1 MPSELVPYSDP
12 ASQADC
18 ANERIHRLGTVQS
31 YGAVIVVD
39 PSAALTIVAVSETVG
54 RILRLEAAARTMI
67 GHSVSDYLGQAFAD
81 ALTVRFSKGRLRG
94 ASPWHS
100 QSCAGQAQIG
110 LSLAA
115 HAHDGVIYVELEPCG
130 ADQHAVATSAVDL
143 LREALVDLREVE
155 DKLSEITRVT
165 VQGIQLL
172 TGYERVL
179 VYRFDADWNGQAIA
193 ETVVPDWGQ
202 SLSGLHFSAADIPA
216 QARELYRHAPMR
228 WVADRD
234 ATPVPFIIDPVW
246 AERRQDAQPI
256 DLSFTHLRSLSPRHL
271 QYNRNLGIN
280 GSMSLSI
287 MHGNQLWGLLVCHA
301 RNPCYCAPE
310 QRLAAAA
317 LVDAFALRVGLN
329 ERLVT
334 DQLRAADLAR
344 LGRLLGQMAGA
355 DTVVPVLTAGATTVG
370 DLFGSTGAAVI
381 FDGEL
386 VLLGVTPPETDVRA
400 LAVWLASCGDNEK
413 LFQCQ
418 NLPLI
423 YQAWQPHA
431 GSASGVLA
439 AFLRADRSDLILWF
453 RPGETETLHWGVN
466 PGNQADNARSVPPQR
481 SFKRWTET
489 RHGYAR
495 PWASWE
501 TDIAEALR
509 NGVIEVIVRG
519 LRAARETE
527 EAAREQHAIEDAHK
541 RSEDTLEAELLKHA
555 AERATEERFRF
566 ATEAG
571 KLGVWE
577 LNLRTGALTT
587 SAVCKSHFGYA
598 DTAPFTYAG
607 LREAIHPSD
616 RERMR
621 AAIGRSVSTR
631 AELEIVVRVTRADNG
646 VGWIQMYAHVIS
658 AAGDAEPRLAG
669 ISLDVT
675 ERLLSEE
682 RIRQSQRI
690 EAVGRL
696 TAGVTHDFNNVLQS
710 LIGELELAIDASGA
724 PSPADQHIERALQAT
739 QRGARLTSHL
749 LSFSRQQLL
758 MPIVLRM
765 RPFLEALLGTLAR
778 TLGHTITVELIVAPD
793 LPDVLVDP
801 AHLDSAL
808 LNLAINARDAM
819 PEGGKVTIEAQR
831 VSGRVALSLTDTG
844 SGMNADVLLHA
855 CEPFYTTKGAKG
867 SGLGLSMV
875 QSFARQSG
883 GELRVRSVPLLGT
896 RIEILLPLATYPV
909 LVPKTIDTTPL
920 SGVGRVIIVDDDA
933 DVGRITSTILQ
944 KAGFEVV
951 FASSGDEALDALRR
965 DPSVDALITD
975 YAMAGMDGANLVM
988 QARKLNPELPALII
1002 TGYAGVD
1009 GLEQLPAGVEI
1020 LRKPFQRQDLIR
1032 RIKALL
1038 ESPALVTASALKH
1051 RAWI

>member
-1 MPSELVPYSDP
+1 MPPELEPSSEP
-12 ASQADC
+12 ACAD
-18 ANERIHRLGTVQS
+18 ERIHRLGTVQS

-39 PSAALTIVAVSETVG
+39 PSATLTIVAVSETVG
-54 RILRLEAAARTMI
+54 RILHLEVAAQTMI
-67 GHSVSDYLGQAFAD
+67 GCAVSDYLGQAFAD

-110 LSLAA
+110 LFVAA
-115 HAHDGVIYVELEPCG
+115 HAHDGVIYIELEPRG
-130 ADQHAVATSAVDL
+130 VDQHAIATSAVDL

-179 VYRFDADWNGQAIA
+179 VYRFDDDWNGQAIA
-193 ETVVPDWGQ
+193 ETVVPDWDQ
-202 SLSGLHFSAADIPA
+202 ALSGLHFPAADIPA
-216 QARELYRHAPMR
+216 QARELYRLTPMR

-234 ATPVPFIIDPVW
+234 AVPVPFIIDPGW

-256 DLSFTHLRSLSPRHL
+256 DLSFAHLRSLSPLHL
-271 QYNRNLGIN
+271 QYYRNLGVN

-287 MHGNQLWGLLVCHA
+287 MHGNRLWGLLVCHA
-301 RNPCYCAPE
+301 RCALYCSPE

-344 LGRLLGQMAGA
+344 LGRLLGQMTGA
-355 DTVVPVLTAGATTVG
+355 DTVVPVLTAGATTIC

-386 VLLGVTPPETDVRA
+386 VLLGVTPSEADVRA
-400 LAVWLASCGDNEK
+400 LAVWLGACCDNEK

-418 NLPLI
+418 NLPLV
-423 YQAWQPHA
+423 YQAWQSHA
-431 GSASGVLA
+431 DTASGVLA

-453 RPGETETLHWGVN
+453 RPGETETVHWGGN
-466 PGNQADNARSVPPQR
+466 PGEELDDARSVLPRR
-481 SFKRWTET
+481 SFKRWLET

-501 TDIAEALR
+501 IDIAEALR

-519 LRAARETE
+519 LRAAREAE
-527 EAAREQHAIEDAHK
+527 EAAREQQAIEDAHK
-541 RSEDTLEAELLKHA
+541 RSKDTLEAELLKQA

-577 LNLRTGALTT
+577 LNLHTGALIT
-587 SAVCKSHFGYA
+587 SAVCKSNFGHA

-607 LREAIHPSD
+607 LREAVHPSD

-621 AAIGRSVSTR
+621 TAIARSVSTR
-631 AELEIVVRVTRADNG
+631 AELEIVVRVTRANDG

-658 AAGDAEPRLAG
+658 LAGDAEPRLAG

-696 TAGVTHDFNNVLQS
+696 TAGVAHDFNNVLQS
-710 LIGELELAIDASGA
+710 LMGELELAIDTSAA
-724 PSPADQHIERALQAT
+724 PSPTDQHIERALQAT

-758 MPIVLRM
+758 IPVVLRM
-765 RPFLEALLGTLAR
+765 RPFLDALLGTLAR
-778 TLGHTITVELIVAPD
+778 TLGHTIAVDLIVDPD

-819 PEGGKVTIEAQR
+819 TEGGKLTIEAQKG
-831 VSGRVALSLTDTG
+831 SGRVVLSLTDTG
-844 SGMNADVLLHA
+844 SGMSEDVLLHA

-875 QSFARQSG
+875 QGFARQSG
-883 GELRVRSVPLLGT
+883 GELRISSVPLLGT

-909 LVPKTIDTTPL
+909 LVPKSADSTPL
-920 SGVGRVIIVDDDA
+920 LGVGRVIIVDDDA
-933 DVGRITSTILQ
+933 DVGRITCTILQ

-951 FASSGDEALDALRR
+951 FASSGDEALSELRR
-965 DPSVDALITD
+965 DLRFDALVTD

-1009 GLEQLPAGVEI
+1009 GLERLPAGVEI

-1032 RIKALL
+1032 RVKALL
-1038 ESPALVTASALKH
+1038 ESPALVTSWALKH